1 MTPIIKKRGVG
12 VCCPRVIFLN
22 NGGLNTLDSD
32 VLFLGLNTF
41 RNKSHCICPKAIL
54 ASLPALNSQ
63 KSDHILWLQLF
74 TCSQ

>member
-1 MTPIIKKRGVG
+1 MIIVCFMTPIIKKEAWEFVVQGSFFK
-12 VCCPRVIFLN
+12 ITEA
-22 NGGLNTLDSD
+22 LNTLDSD

-63 KSDHILWLQLF
+63 KSDHIL
-74 TCSQ
+74 